1 VNISRDA
8 ASGMGW
14 SIVEKWSTRVVSLV
28 VLLVLGRLL
37 TPDQFGLVALGTVFM
52 TFLNIFVDQG
62 FGRALVQRRTITDAH
77 TNTAFWISLA
87 GSIVLAAVLIVGAPL
102 ISSVLGEPALEPVVQ
117 VMSIGLVLYALSSIP
132 QALLEREFGFK
143 SLARRR
149 VIATLVG
156 GVCAVIAAAVGLG
169 VWSLVL
175 QTLVTSAVG
184 VVVLWTASTWRPRF
198 VISLRAARELWP
210 TGASVIGIEF
220 VGFLNGQSDKLIVG
234 AALDATALG
243 YYFFAM
249 RIISIMIELFSTVM
263 SSISLTTFSR
273 LQDDRSALQTWMY
286 RLSAVSCLVAI
297 PAFAVLASVAQEAI
311 PLVFGSQWAQS
322 SILVQILCV
331 LGAVNAIAVFDR
343 SALLAVGRNR
353 LAFSLTL
360 GQALIGI
367 VFVFAALPFGVVGVA
382 IAVAVRQIIWWPVRL
397 IALRVALGISP
408 IRYLSIWLR
417 PTVVGLVAAVISYS
431 LITLVWDLSALPI
444 VYVLVGVLIS
454 SALIVALGSLL
465 LRSPFQELMLL
476 VRQRRSGGRK

>member
-1 VNISRDA
+1 MNIARDA

-14 SIVEKWSTRVVSLV
+14 SIVEKWSTRLVSLV

-62 FGRALVQRRTITDAH
+62 FGRALVQRREISEAH

-87 GSIVLAAVLIVGAPL
+87 GSVVLAGLLIVTAPL
-102 ISSVLGEPALEPVVQ
+102 ISSALGEPALEPVVQ
-117 VMSIGLVLYALSSIP
+117 VMSIGLPLYALSSIP
-132 QALLEREFGFK
+132 QALLERDFGFR

-149 VIATLVG
+149 VIATLIG
-156 GVCAVIAAAVGLG
+156 GLCAVVAAALGLG

-198 VISLRAARELWP
+198 VVSWRAARELWP

-220 VGFLNGQSDKLIVG
+220 VGFLNSQSDKLIVG

-273 LQDDRSALQTWMY
+273 LQDDRAALQTWMY

-297 PAFAVLASVAQEAI
+297 PAFAVLASVAQEAV
-311 PLVFGSQWAQS
+311 PLIFGSQWADS
-322 SILVQILCV
+322 AVLVQVLCV

-367 VFVFAALPFGVVGVA
+367 GFVIAALPFGVLGVA

-397 IALRVALGISP
+397 IALRSALGISP
-408 IRYLSIWLR
+408 LRYLSIWLR
-417 PTVVGLVAAVISYS
+417 PTVVGLIAAGVSYT
-431 LITLVWDLSALPI
+431 LITIVWDLSAIP
-444 VYVLVGVLIS
+444 VAYVVVGVAIS
-454 SALIVALGSLL
+454 SGLIATMGAVV
-465 LRSPFQELMLL
+465 LRGPVREFMLL
-476 VRQRRSGGRK
+476 VRERRSGGRK

>member
-14 SIVEKWSTRVVSLV
+14 SVVEKWSTRLVSLV

-62 FGRALVQRRTITDAH
+62 FGRALVQRKTITDAH
-77 TNTAFWISLA
+77 TNTAFWMSLG

-198 VISLRAARELWP
+198 VVSLRAARELWP

-273 LQDDRSALQTWMY
+273 LQDDRAELQTWMY

-311 PLVFGSQWAQS
+311 PLIFGSQWAPS
-322 SILVQILCV
+322 SLLVQILCV

-397 IALRVALGISP
+397 IALRAALGISP
-408 IRYLSIWLR
+408 VRYLSIWLR
-417 PTVVGLVAAVISYS
+417 PTVVGLVAAAVSYSVIS
-431 LITLVWDLSALPI
+431 LVRDLSALPI
-444 VYVLVGVLIS
+444 VYVLVGIS
-454 SALIVALGSLL
+454 ISCVLIVALGSLM
-465 LRSPFQELMLL
+465 LRGPFRELMLL

>member
-1 VNISRDA
+1 MNISRDA

>member
-1 VNISRDA
+1 
-8 ASGMGW
+8 MGW
-14 SIVEKWSTRVVSLV
+14 SVVEKWSTRVVSLV

-62 FGRALVQRRTITDAH
+62 FGRALVQRREVTAAH
-77 TNTAFWISLA
+77 INTAFWISLV
-87 GSIVLAAVLIVGAPL
+87 GSIVLAAVLILTAPW
-102 ISSVLGEPALEPVVQ
+102 ISLVLGEPELEPVVQ

-132 QALLEREFGFK
+132 QALLERDFGFR

-149 VIATLVG
+149 VIATLIG
-156 GVCAVIAAAVGLG
+156 GICAVAAAAVGWG

-175 QTLVTSAVG
+175 QILVTSAVG
-184 VVVLWTASTWRPRF
+184 VVVLWTASTWRPGFR
-198 VISLRAARELWP
+198 VSLRAARDLWP

-220 VGFLNGQSDKLIVG
+220 VGFLNAQSDKLIVG

-273 LQDDRSALQTWMY
+273 LQDDRAALQTWMY

-311 PLVFGSQWAQS
+311 PLVFGSQWVDSAP
-322 SILVQILCV
+322 LVQVLCV

-360 GQALIGI
+360 GQALVGIG
-367 VFVFAALPFGVVGVA
+367 FVLVALPFGVLGVA
-382 IAVAVRQIIWWPVRL
+382 IAVAVRQILWWPVRL
-397 IALRVALGISP
+397 IALRAAIGISP
-408 IRYLSIWLR
+408 LRYLSIWLR
-417 PTVVGLVAAVISYS
+417 PTLVGLVAAAISYT
-431 LITLVWDLSALPI
+431 LITIVWDLSDRPI
-444 VYVLVGVLIS
+444 LYVIVGVVIS
-454 SALIVALGSLL
+454 IVLIVGLGCVF
-465 LRSPFQELMLL
+465 LRGPFQELMVL
-476 VRQRRSGGRK
+476 VRERRSGGRK